1 MSSRSLL
8 LLIVVMVLVVL
19 GPRMVFVVKQWEQAV
34 VFQFREID
42 RADLRPGLYFMIP
55 FVNSV
60 QKFERR
66 LLTLDQEPKRFLTQ
80 EKKFVIVDYYVKWRI
95 VNASNFYRAT
105 TGDLLR
111 ANRLLAQR
119 INSALRDEFGKRTVQ
134 EVIAGERG
142 EIMSVARETV
152 SELPDELGI
161 LVEDVRT
168 MRIDFPEDVNNAI
181 YNRMRSERARVAKD
195 FRARGEEA
203 AERIR
208 AEADREHEEIVAEA
222 YREAELVRGEGDA
235 ESTRIYADAYSE
247 DEEFYALY
255 RSLNAY
261 RNSFR
266 ARSDVLL
273 LSPDSDFFR
282 YFKDPGPD

>member
-1 MSSRSLL
+1 MSIRSLL
-8 LLIVVMVLVVL
+8 LVILGLVAVVI
-19 GPRMVFVVKQWEQAV
+19 GPRTVFVVKQWEQAV

-42 RADLRPGLYFMIP
+42 RTDLGPGLYFMIP

-66 LLTLDQEPKRFLTQ
+66 LLTLDQDPQRFLTQ

-95 VNASNFYRAT
+95 INASNFYRAT

-119 INSALRDEFGKRTVQ
+119 INSTLRDEFGKRTVQ

-142 EIMSVARETV
+142 EIMNVTRETV

-181 YNRMRSERARVAKD
+181 YNRMRSERERVAKD

-208 AEADREHEEIVAEA
+208 AEADREHQEIVAEA
-222 YREAELVRGEGDA
+222 YRKAELVRGEGDA
-235 ESTRIYADAYSE
+235 ESTRIYAEAYSK

-261 RNSFR
+261 RNSFHE
-266 ARSDVLL
+266 RSDVLL
-273 LSPDSDFFR
+273 LSPDSSFFD
-282 YFKDPGPD
+282 YFKDPGPN

>member
-1 MSSRSLL
+1 MSGRSLL

-42 RADLRPGLYFMIP
+42 RTDLRPGLYFMIP

-95 VNASNFYRAT
+95 IDASNFYRAT